1 MKNLKISSSPHISTP
16 TTVRGI
22 MFDMILALLPAGVA
36 AVWLFGL
43 HALLLIITCVGSCVL
58 CEFIMR
64 KLMKRDCT
72 IGDLSAV
79 VTGLL
84 LAYTLPPTLPLWMAA
99 LGSAAAII
107 IAKQLFGGLGQNLV
121 NPALFGTIVLMISFA
136 GAMSDFTEP
145 FLYKAAEGSLAQTS
159 TAAEPLMSQLR
170 GDELPSITQMLIGQH
185 KGALGETCVIALLI
199 GFVYLCVRRIINPL
213 IPVIF
218 VGTVGVCMT
227 INGDNP
233 LYQIMSGSLLLGAIF
248 MATDY
253 VTTPSTMLGKVIF
266 ALGCGLITSLIRI
279 YGALSDGVVYAIVF
293 MNVLTP
299 LIDKICVR
307 KPFGNVRIKKER
319 KAASPNE

>member
-1 MKNLKISSSPHISTP
+1 
-16 TTVRGI
+16 
-22 MFDMILALLPAGVA
+22 MFDMILALIPAGVA
-36 AVWLFGL
+36 AVWLFGI

-64 KLMKRDCT
+64 KIMKRNLT
-72 IGDLSAV
+72 INDLSAV

-84 LAYTLPPTLPLWMAA
+84 LAYTLPPSLPLWMAA

-121 NPALFGTIVLMISFA
+121 NPALFGTAVLTASFA
-136 GAMSDFTEP
+136 SAMSEFTEP

-159 TAAEPLMSQLR
+159 TATEPLLSQLR

-185 KGALGETCVIALLI
+185 KGSLGETCVIALLI

-227 INGDNP
+227 INGDSAI
-233 LYQIMSGSLLLGAIF
+233 YQIMSGGLLLGAIF

-253 VTTPSTMLGKVIF
+253 ATTPSSLLGKIIF
-266 ALGCGLITSLIRI
+266 ALGCGLITSVIRI
-279 YGALSDGVVYAIVF
+279 YGSPNDGVVYAILF

-299 LIDKICVR
+299 LIDKICIR
-307 KPFGNVRIKKER
+307 KPFGYVGKKAKR
-319 KAASPNE
+319 KAVSPNE